1 MTKGNYISPV
11 DLTVTYYII
20 FKVKSKCQKQ
30 WFLAPNK
37 GNQGSL
43 EKQFIV
49 SLRQGKY
56 KRLEHLL
63 VPDGRNYSK
72 KSGAKSVDESLRRNR
87 TFAPSQ
93 SISTKIFI
101 NYKGKNCNFTMDKS
115 DTHHP
120 NQVIEVNITPKAY
133 CFCSILAKN
142 L

>member
-1 MTKGNYISPV
+1 M

-30 WFLAPNK
+30 WFLASNK

-93 SISTKIFI
+93 SISYPPRYLLIT
-101 NYKGKNCNFTMDKS
+101 KGKSVTLQWTNL
-115 DTHHP
+115 THTS
-120 NQVIEVNITPKAY
+120 QTK
-133 CFCSILAKN
+133 
-142 L
+142 